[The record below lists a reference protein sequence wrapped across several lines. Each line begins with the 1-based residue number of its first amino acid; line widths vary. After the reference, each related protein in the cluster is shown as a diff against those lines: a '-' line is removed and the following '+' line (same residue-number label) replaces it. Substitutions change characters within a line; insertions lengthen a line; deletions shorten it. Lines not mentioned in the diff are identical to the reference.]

1 VKQLNRSARV
11 SRRPADAAAWMRARV
26 WRLVQ
31 AVRQLHESEVCVSAK
46 TYRQDPMLR
55 MLIRDTADEIAAEL
69 LVKGGPL

>member
-1 VKQLNRSARV
+1 MKQLNRSARV

-55 MLIRDTADEIAAEL
+55 MLVRDTADEIAAEL
-69 LVKGGPL
+69 RVQGGPL